1 MIEVINKIEKEM
13 LELLYGEQMKRL
25 HEILI
30 KNLNCLP
37 NYKEKNENCKSKLK
51 LITNPIF
58 FIPQ

>member
-13 LELLYGEQMKRL
+13 LELLYDEQMKRL

-51 LITNPIF
+51 LIILEVLF
-58 FIPQ
+58 